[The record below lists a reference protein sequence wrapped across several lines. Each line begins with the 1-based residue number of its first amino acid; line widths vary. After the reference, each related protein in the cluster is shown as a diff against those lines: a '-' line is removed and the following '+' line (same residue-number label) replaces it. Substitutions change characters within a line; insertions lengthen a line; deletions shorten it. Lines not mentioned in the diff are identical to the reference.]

1 MKQFNFLS
9 VPETC
14 AVWAASSVTKSLSKN
29 SINVEK
35 EEQAR
40 DILNNDFML
49 WVYPGFR
56 HVSKVT
62 IYYKVLASLGLSE
75 RAESYKISRILC

>member
-1 MKQFNFLS
+1 MKPMQFGAS
-9 VPETC
+9 
-14 AVWAASSVTKSLSKN
+14 SSVTKSLSKN
-29 SINVEK
+29 STNGEK

-49 WVYPGFR
+49 WIYPGFP

-62 IYYKVLASLGLSE
+62 IYCKDLASLGLS
-75 RAESYKISRILC
+75 